1 MAVISSLANT
11 SLAIRY
17 KDGVDST
24 GKDVIKA
31 KKYSNVKVNA
41 VNQDIYDTAAALS
54 SLMRYPNAEVLRSDD
69 TVLINA

>member
-17 KDGVDST
+17 KDGVDAA

-41 VNQDIYDTAAALS
+41 VNQDLYDTAAALS
-54 SLMRYPNAEVLRSDD
+54 SLMRYPGAQILRNDD